1 MVVIHRPNLGGD
13 LTRKKQSEDL
23 MVGQKAFNR
32 CSQASLGHE
41 ICRQILVRVAITV
54 GADHPVLFTAQALA
68 QDLQDAETI
77 KKVFADPRS
86 SSLPPITATADAS
99 KPRTTSSLRE
109 SCHQHESLQSTPSGT
124 SVLCPEYSDVL
135 RSVRWL
141 KFAELSR
148 IGVVEPC
155 LISVGL
161 ARRFPGICVVY
172 AQVDATVLRPDG
184 RRWVV
189 QFPDA

>member
-1 MVVIHRPNLGGD
+1 
-13 LTRKKQSEDL
+13 

-32 CSQASLGHE
+32 CSQASLGLE

-68 QDLQDAETI
+68 EDLQDAETI

-86 SSLPPITATADAS
+86 SSLPPITATTDAS

-109 SCHQHESLQSTPSGT
+109 SCHQHESLQSTRSGT

-135 RSVRWL
+135 RSVQ
-141 KFAELSR
+141 AELSR

-155 LISVGL
+155 LISVRL
-161 ARRFPGICVVY
+161 ARGFPGICVVY
-172 AQVDATVLRPDG
+172 AQVDATVLSPDG